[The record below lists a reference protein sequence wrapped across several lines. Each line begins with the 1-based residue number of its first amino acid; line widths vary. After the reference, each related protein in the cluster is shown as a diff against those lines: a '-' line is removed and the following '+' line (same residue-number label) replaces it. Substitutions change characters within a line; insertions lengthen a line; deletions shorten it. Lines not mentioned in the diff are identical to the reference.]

1 MKPNRTLNKIGVHN
15 IIHHLCPEQVISIR
29 RRRDGVFLE
38 TIFDGTVHDLHNCKE
53 MTQRLN
59 VMFFKGLRAENGT
72 LVIGVAE

>member
-38 TIFDGTVHDLHNCKE
+38 TFFEGTVHDLHQCRELIKRMDF
-53 MTQRLN
+53 MTL
-59 VMFFKGLRAENGT
+59 KGLRAENGT